1 MNLALD
7 LGNTLVKAA
16 LFEQGKLLKIAQFSQ
31 INELFNSPEF
41 LSKADHI
48 ITASVTND
56 HLQIATKISP
66 KKHLLFEPQ
75 TPIPIANK
83 YRSPQ
88 TLGSDR
94 LAASI
99 GAFALFPSQNVL
111 TIDAG
116 TCIKYNFV
124 NEKNEFLGGA
134 ISPGLQMRLKA
145 LNHFTN
151 KLPLVDLNEN
161 FDELVGKD
169 TEGSLLSGALLGAIS
184 EIEKTIEK
192 YEAQFSTIKVIFT
205 GGDAPYLGKKLKN
218 RFFTEPNL
226 VMLGLNKVLNYN
238 IEK

>member
-16 LFEQGKLLKIAQFSQ
+16 LFEHDKLLKTARFSQ
-31 INELFNSPEF
+31 VKELLDSSEF
-41 LSKADHI
+41 LPKATHI
-48 ITASVTND
+48 ITSSVTQE
-56 HLQIATKISP
+56 HLLLAAKIGS
-66 KKHLLFEPQ
+66 KKHLLFDPQ

-83 YRSPQ
+83 YGTPQ
-88 TLGSDR
+88 SLGPDR

-99 GAFALFPSQNVL
+99 GAFTLFPLQNVL
-111 TIDAG
+111 CIDAG

-145 LNHFTN
+145 LNHFTD

-161 FDELVGKD
+161 FEELIGKD

-192 YEAQFSTIKVIFT
+192 YEARFSTIKVIFT
-205 GGDAPYLGKKLKN
+205 GGDAPYLSGKLKN

-226 VMLGLNKVLNYN
+226 VMLGLNNILNYN